1 MDELSGTRR
10 TAART
15 TLNQSEAQFHVTLDN
30 TSADRASIVAGLSAI
45 RRRGADRARVSRPVR
60 RLALAN
66 GAAHGSR
73 AVLHLLDRQHLA
85 KRIRAK
91 HRDQLGAGV
100 AANVVVVRAG
110 TKRRMAIESDSHRS
124 DGSAELGCR
133 DHCLRGVVATI
144 RARGPARS
152 PLALSPMQV
161 HLYGIAIA
169 AVP

>member
-10 TAART
+10 TAAIISSNQPEAICHVFTFQT
-15 TLNQSEAQFHVTLDN
+15 TAGHAPT
-30 TSADRASIVAGLSAI
+30 VAGQSAI
-45 RRRGADRARVSRPVR
+45 RRRSADRACVSRPVR

-85 KRIRAK
+85 KRVREE

-161 HLYGIAIA
+161 HSHGIAIA